1 MMLRTL
7 MIGLSLF
14 LLATPSHADDK
25 DKLLGTWKLLSAVHE
40 DVATK
45 ERKQVYGEHPNGYMA
60 FTPDGRAFVI
70 LTADGRKAPQTEQER
85 AAALTSMSA
94 YAGKYRLEGDKF
106 ITRVDVASNEAW
118 RGADQVR
125 SYRLDGDKLY
135 IETAPFSA
143 PTFGGSMVRG
153 ILAWERAN

>member
-7 MIGLSLF
+7 MIALSLF
-14 LLATPSHADDK
+14 LLAKPSHADDK
-25 DKLLGTWKLLSAVHE
+25 DRLLGTWKLLSAVHE

-45 ERKQVYGEHPNGYMA
+45 ERKRVYGEHPNGYLV
-60 FTPDGRAFVI
+60 FTPEGRAFVI
-70 LTADGRKAPQTEQER
+70 LTADGRKVPQTEQER
-85 AAALTSMSA
+85 AAALISMSA

-106 ITRVDVASNEAW
+106 ITKVDVASNEAW
-118 RGADQVR
+118 KDTDQVR
-125 SYRLDGDKLY
+125 FYKLDGNKLY

>member
-7 MIGLSLF
+7 MIALSLF
-14 LLATPSHADDK
+14 FLAKPSNADDK
-25 DKLLGTWKLLSAVHE
+25 DRLLGTWKLLSAVHE

-45 ERKQVYGEHPNGYMA
+45 ERKQVYGEHPNGYIV
-60 FTPDGRAFVI
+60 FTPEGRVFVI
-70 LTADGRKAPQTEQER
+70 LTADGRKVPQTEQER
-85 AAALTSMSA
+85 AAALISMSA

-106 ITRVDVASNEAW
+106 ITKVDVASNEAW
-118 RGADQVR
+118 KDTDQVR
-125 SYRLDGDKLY
+125 LYRIDGNKLY

>member
-1 MMLRTL
+1 MMLRTI
-7 MIGLSLF
+7 MIALSLF
-14 LLATPSHADDK
+14 LLVKPSHADDK
-25 DKLLGTWKLLSAVHE
+25 DRLLGTWRLLSAVHE

-45 ERKQVYGEHPNGYMA
+45 ERKAVYGEHPNGYLV
-60 FTPDGRAFVI
+60 FTPEGRAFVI
-70 LTADGRKAPQTEQER
+70 LTADGRKVPQTEQER
-85 AAALTSMSA
+85 AAALISMSA

-106 ITRVDVASNEAW
+106 ITKVDVASNEAW
-118 RGADQVR
+118 KDTDQVR
-125 SYRLDGDKLY
+125 FYRLDGDKLY